1 MSGVKS
7 FLLAIDLAG
16 RKRDDAIQV
25 LMQAQRGHLF
35 AQDQLAQLETY
46 ATETES
52 KWTVTAQ
59 SGTTPEM
66 LRHQYQ
72 FMDRLQQAIGL
83 QNGVLE
89 NETRKVD
96 AAKRM
101 VLTAEFRLHG
111 LKQVLKK
118 KRADLA
124 ALQSRREQKQMDE
137 FAAMRSRQVST
148 AVHLTGERS

>member
-16 RKRDDAIQV
+16 RKRDDAIQG
-25 LMQAQRGHLF
+25 LMQAQRSHLF

-46 ATETES
+46 AAETES
-52 KWTVTAQ
+52 KWTATAQ

-83 QNGVLE
+83 QNGVLG
-89 NETRKVD
+89 NETHKVD
-96 AAKRM
+96 AAKRI
-101 VLTAEFRLHG
+101 VLAAEFRLHG
-111 LKQVLKK
+111 LNQVLKK
-118 KRADLA
+118 KRADIA
-124 ALQSRREQKQMDE
+124 AIQSRREQKQMDE

-148 AVHLTGERS
+148 GHLTGERS